1 MKRLCLGRLDGSM
14 GQGWAVGL
22 WQWLSPGQE
31 WGLDPGL
38 IRVFP
43 RAVPTI
49 SAPLHFSFGQDQRQ
63 PEAFS
68 SLLLCFLSSL
78 TILSLPHSCLDFA
91 QSFWPTW
98 YVKAKV
104 QQWKNLPSLPPLCSE
119 TKFKHQP
126 MQSPLTTFYKN
137 TNTDPSWGHSTWAH
151 WREIHRPPCSE
162 ITDNNWNCHEPK
174 QRVLADKFLEKLIS
188 RAN

>member
-1 MKRLCLGRLDGSM
+1 MAPWDRD
-14 GQGWAVGL
+14 GL
-22 WQWLSPGQE
+22 WGFDSDCPQGRSE
-31 WGLDPGL
+31 GLDPGL

-91 QSFWPTW
+91 QSFWPT
-98 YVKAKV
+98 
-104 QQWKNLPSLPPLCSE
+104 
-119 TKFKHQP
+119 
-126 MQSPLTTFYKN
+126 
-137 TNTDPSWGHSTWAH
+137 
-151 WREIHRPPCSE
+151 
-162 ITDNNWNCHEPK
+162 
-174 QRVLADKFLEKLIS
+174 
-188 RAN
+188 